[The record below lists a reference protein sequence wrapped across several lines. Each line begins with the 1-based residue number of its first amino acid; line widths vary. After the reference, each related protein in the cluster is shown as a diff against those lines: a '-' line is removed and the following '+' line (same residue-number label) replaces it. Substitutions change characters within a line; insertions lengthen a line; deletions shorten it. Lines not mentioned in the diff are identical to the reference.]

1 MSAETKGRAVD
12 VHPTEVKGAWDRG
25 YVLDKH
31 TLSST
36 MIGYNEFGHPEFDTQ
51 RSQLGE
57 MVYRLKYKSDKSVL
71 PSIVETVRE
80 FVRKC
85 SLEVDLIVPV
95 PASKSRLQQPVIEIA
110 EGLSKTLGIP
120 IDSMSL
126 KKVKSTSQMKD
137 IGDFSERVDALQG
150 AFTVSESLG
159 GKRILLIDDLFQS
172 GATMNVVARVLKEKG
187 CLTVN
192 AIALTRTRS

>member
-12 VHPTEVKGAWDRG
+12 VHPTEVKGPWDRG
-25 YVLDKH
+25 YILDKH

-71 PSIVETVRE
+71 PSIIETICE

-85 SLEVDLIVPV
+85 GLEVDLIVPV
-95 PASKSRLQQPVIEIA
+95 PASKSRLLQPVVEIA
-110 EGLSKTLGIP
+110 EGLGKTLGVT
-120 IDSMSL
+120 IDATSL
-126 KKVKSTSQMKD
+126 KKVKRTSQMKD

-150 AFTVSESLG
+150 AFTVSEGLR

-172 GATMNVVARVLKEKG
+172 GATMNVVARVLKEQG